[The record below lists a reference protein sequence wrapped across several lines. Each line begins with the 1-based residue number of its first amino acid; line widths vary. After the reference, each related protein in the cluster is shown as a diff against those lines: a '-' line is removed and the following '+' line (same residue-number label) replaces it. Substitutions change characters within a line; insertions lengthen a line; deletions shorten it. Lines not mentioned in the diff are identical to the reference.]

1 MNRISSQQRKLVSL
15 VLIILLLAPI
25 VYLGAPGDGTENSGG
40 LLAQKRNQYDL
51 GETSLG
57 DVDPA
62 GATMNLVLLGL
73 RGIASNLLWQQAVEQ
88 KDHKDWAG
96 LKATVDSIVLLQPHF
111 KQVWQFQ
118 AWNLAYNVS
127 AEWDGVVDRYHWVKE
142 GGKFIIKGTKR
153 NQKYPELYW
162 DAGRILG
169 HKIGGADEKKT
180 FRKFFLDDPEIE
192 GGGPDLELN
201 PNAKDNYLVAKEWFL
216 LSCEVESQPGITQT
230 RLAPVLFRSYP
241 VRSQMDYAEARQEE
255 GKFDEVTRRA
265 WDIAFNEVTTKW
277 GAERFASP
285 AGWIVLEATEDVLKQ
300 LVKEDND
307 KYSLEDKKRW
317 VERRQNMCGYRNWR
331 MRCLIEKKPETIT
344 AHRNLYEGKR
354 DYFSGEDRIAVE
366 KKLFA
371 GMDGMEKLL
380 AEFPELEENNDF
392 REECLKGVTL
402 WQALRVDSLDGKGI
416 PVNYPLKY
424 LWDQYPDEAKQYAEL
439 LRSQF

>member
-1 MNRISSQQRKLVSL
+1 MNRISSQQKKLVSL

-40 LLAQKRNQYDL
+40 LLAQKRSEYDL

-57 DVDPA
+57 DVDPT

-142 GGKFIIKGTKR
+142 GGKFIIKGSNR
-153 NQKYPELYW
+153 NKKYPELYW
-162 DAGRILG
+162 DSGRIIG
-169 HKIGGADEKKT
+169 HKIGAADEKKT
-180 FRKFFLDDPEIE
+180 FRKFFLNDPEIE
-192 GGGPDLELN
+192 GGGPDLDLN
-201 PNAKDNYLVAKEWFL
+201 PNARDNFLVAKDWFIIAN
-216 LSCEVESQPGITQT
+216 EVEAQPGITQT

-241 VRSQMDYAEARQEE
+241 VRSQMDFAEARQDE
-255 GKFDEVTRRA
+255 GKFDEVTRGA
-265 WDIAFNEVTTKW
+265 WDLAYKEVTTVW

-285 AGWIVLEATEDVLKQ
+285 AGRIVLEATDDVLKQ
-300 LVKEDND
+300 LVKEDNN
-307 KYSLEDKKRW
+307 KYTLEEKKAW
-317 VERRQNMCGYRNWR
+317 VERRQNMCGYRSWR
-331 MRCLIEKKPETIT
+331 MRCLIEKKPETIE
-344 AHRNLYEGKR
+344 AHKNIYEGKR
-354 DYFSGEDRIAVE
+354 DYFSGEDRSAVE

-371 GMDGMEKLL
+371 GMEGMEKLL
-380 AEFPELEENNDF
+380 AEFPELEINDDF
-392 REECLKGVTL
+392 REECLKAVTL
-402 WQALRVDSLDGKGI
+402 WQAIRVDSIDGKGI
-416 PVNYPLKY
+416 PTNYPLKY
-424 LWDQYPDEAKQYAEL
+424 LWSEYSEEAKRYAEL